1 MQIPIFNSLYIGHI
15 HKKFIKSKKIDLNIL
30 NSLNLQNVDV
40 KKFPV
45 IKILDKMSK
54 KNSLFETVLVSIND
68 ELVNLFFKEKIKFLD
83 ISSKIWQLIN
93 LPIFQNLSVKNQK
106 I

>member
-1 MQIPIFNSLYIGHI
+1 MQIPIFNSIYIGHI

-54 KNSLFETVLVSIND
+54 KIVYLRQF
-68 ELVNLFFKEKIKFLD
+68 
-83 ISSKIWQLIN
+83 
-93 LPIFQNLSVKNQK
+93 
-106 I
+106 